1 MTHFDVQWN
10 KLDEFIEKS
19 KSTVED
25 FKRLNEI
32 EEEKKKLHDDESKLV
47 NEENEIRKKYQ
58 QEYTKKLNDRLDD
71 FGILTVVSGSDH
83 DEGRIIS
90 VTEDEMKVRYCYNH
104 GSSSMDFIISTKEL
118 QEKGYVVEKA
128 PYSNGK
134 IFIVDNIKNPM
145 DVFEIIKYRLK
156 LEVGEQKRNLQW
168 GEEEVEKGK
177 DRIKK
182 AKEELEK
189 YKKVSDGMIT
199 RVFNGISFGVTD
211 LKIEDIL
218 KTLPREVC
226 MYEDN
231 KGDKNVK
238 G

>member
-1 MTHFDVQWN
+1 MTHYDVQWD

-47 NEENEIRKKYQ
+47 NEENEIRKKYK

-83 DEGRIIS
+83 GEGRIIS
-90 VTEDEMKVRYCYNH
+90 VTEDEMKVRYWYNY

-128 PYSNGK
+128 PYGSGK

-156 LEVGEQKRNLQW
+156 LEVGKLVNDINYYNEKIKEYQEKLKQHTKDL
-168 GEEEVEKGK
+168 EE
-177 DRIKK
+177 
-182 AKEELEK
+182 
-189 YKKVSDGMIT
+189 YKKVSDGKIT
-199 RVFNGISFGVTD
+199 RIFNDISFGVTD

-231 KGDKNVK
+231 KGSEE
-238 G
+238 

>member
-1 MTHFDVQWN
+1 MTHFDVQWD

-47 NEENEIRKKYQ
+47 NEENEIRKKYK

-71 FGILTVVSGSDH
+71 FGILTVVSGSGH

-90 VTEDEMKVRYCYNH
+90 VTEDEMKVRYCYNY

-134 IFIVDNIKNPM
+134 IFIVDNIKN
-145 DVFEIIKYRLK
+145 
-156 LEVGEQKRNLQW
+156 
-168 GEEEVEKGK
+168 
-177 DRIKK
+177 
-182 AKEELEK
+182 
-189 YKKVSDGMIT
+189 
-199 RVFNGISFGVTD
+199 
-211 LKIEDIL
+211 
-218 KTLPREVC
+218 
-226 MYEDN
+226 
-231 KGDKNVK
+231 
-238 G
+238 

>member
-1 MTHFDVQWN
+1 MTHFDVQWD

-47 NEENEIRKKYQ
+47 NEENEIRKKYK

-90 VTEDEMKVRYCYNH
+90 VTEDEMKVRYWYNY

-128 PYSNGK
+128 PYSNRK

-156 LEVGEQKRNLQW
+156 LEVGEQKRKLQW

-199 RVFNGISFGVTD
+199 RVFNDISFGVTD

-231 KGDKNVK
+231 KGDNK
-238 G
+238 